1 VPFGSHVGQGA
12 RHVIDVGQLDRVGDQ
27 AGVHEL
33 LLLLDGI
40 AALDRGSSGMWMASH
55 TPQGMK
61 LVNTAMW
68 WSAMPP

>member
-1 VPFGSHVGQGA
+1 
-12 RHVIDVGQLDRVGDQ
+12 
-27 AGVHEL
+27 VHEL

-68 WSAMPP
+68 WSAMLP